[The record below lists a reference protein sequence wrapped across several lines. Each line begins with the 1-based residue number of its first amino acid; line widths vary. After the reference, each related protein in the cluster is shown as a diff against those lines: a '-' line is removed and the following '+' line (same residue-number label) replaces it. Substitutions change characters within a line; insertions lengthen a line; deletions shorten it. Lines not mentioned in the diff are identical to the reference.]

1 MSRWNGKRGFDYF
14 VDKYDSYL
22 EDYSDDYNGNYYDE
36 SYCYESNQ
44 PRYQQPIDRFKKVN
58 KYTGAPRGR
67 AEFVDNTN
75 HLYGIPTQ
83 SRQRLQGT
91 VEFSA
96 LPGQGGLNPN
106 QRPLG
111 DQTMMVSNTSL
122 ANTSNPH
129 LLKLLETQQ
138 LQLDQSQM
146 HQNEI
151 DRRMDSLDD
160 QMNVLAN
167 KIDNVTRVINN
178 TNTLTFKND
187 ANTNTLDTNVR
198 NQENT
203 ANISNSNTQ
212 EFSYSQPQSNTTSYT
227 TPDPKT
233 TTVNISVEA
242 PVEKEKS
249 TKIIEIE
256 ETIIDNNV
264 ETTKEITAKEGVK
277 KAEKVVEE
285 VKEEIKVDKKKK
297 KNSTLVIFGFVV
309 WALIIIAVII
319 VSILLFAGVIKF

>member
-138 LQLDQSQM
+138 LQLDQSQVY
-146 HQNEI
+146 QNEI
-151 DRRMDSLDD
+151 NSRMNSLDD

-178 TNTLTFKND
+178 TSTLTFKND
-187 ANTNTLDTNVR
+187 ANTGTLDTKVS

-203 ANISNSNTQ
+203 ANINNTNTQ
-212 EFSYSQPQSNTTSYT
+212 EFSHSQQQSNTSTYT
-227 TPDPKT
+227 TPDHKP
-233 TTVNISVEA
+233 TTVNINVEA
-242 PVEKEKS
+242 PREKESS
-249 TKIIEIE
+249 TKIIEAE
-256 ETIIDNNV
+256 KTVVENNV
-264 ETTKEITAKEGVK
+264 GTTKEIVAK
-277 KAEKVVEE
+277 EE
-285 VKEEIKVDKKKK
+285 VKKDVKEETKVDKKKK
-297 KNSTLVIFGFVV
+297 KNSSLIIFGFVV
-309 WALIIIAVII
+309 WALIIVAVII
-319 VSILLFAGVIKF
+319 VSVLFFTGVIKF